1 MKPET
6 DFDRGT
12 AVRRVG
18 ETGDRFQ
25 AELRTE
31 WLNRGIVNGGLLLA
45 VAARALGERLQE
57 GSPHVDPFA
66 LSAHFL
72 SGSAPGP
79 VEIETSVVRQGRQLS
94 TGTASLIQT
103 DHKGAQS
110 ERVRLVGTYRDLDTL
125 NDEVFTTATCPDLPP
140 VEECVST
147 ETASAEM
154 LSLSGLH
161 ERLDL
166 RLDPRTTGWSNEQG
180 PSGAGVARGW
190 MRFRDGRE
198 PDALAMLLASDVLPP
213 VSFDLGAAGFP
224 LTVQMAAY
232 VRAKPAPGWLR
243 LTQSTRNY
251 AGGFLEQDV
260 EIWDSK
266 ERLALQ
272 ARHLI
277 YVVPNGD

>member
-1 MKPET
+1 
-6 DFDRGT
+6 
-12 AVRRVG
+12 
-18 ETGDRFQ
+18 
-25 AELRTE
+25 
-31 WLNRGIVNGGLLLA
+31 
-45 VAARALGERLQE
+45 
-57 GSPHVDPFA
+57 
-66 LSAHFL
+66 
-72 SGSAPGP
+72 
-79 VEIETSVVRQGRQLS
+79 
-94 TGTASLIQT
+94 
-103 DHKGAQS
+103 
-110 ERVRLVGTYRDLDTL
+110 
-125 NDEVFTTATCPDLPP
+125 
-140 VEECVST
+140 
-147 ETASAEM
+147 
-154 LSLSGLH
+154 
-161 ERLDL
+161 
-166 RLDPRTTGWSNEQG
+166 
-180 PSGAGVARGW
+180 